1 MVIVCVL
8 IVALYL
14 FVLLYF
20 SIQYHTAYAT
30 DNASV
35 LYGVVLLALL
45 LYTYGCNMEFLDEAA
60 EKRHRIRLLVGY
72 GLLAIAIGIGLLLL
86 IYRSWYGYSLNM
98 NGEVEQ
104 SGLVFLSTNPG
115 GATITANGKVLSG
128 RTDARLSLSYGRYT
142 MSLSLDG
149 YRTWQHIIDVQGG
162 DVQRFNYPLL
172 FPKKL
177 TTKSIGSFEAGT
189 QLFSVSPDKRWL
201 IVKQN
206 ETDANATTR
215 HFTVYDLKDPT
226 KLTSTDYLLPASMYT
241 TGDGSEGWS
250 VVEWSADN
258 RHMLLQHTY
267 TQTNTSAHE
276 YIMLDRTSPDAS
288 QNLTRLMNLSTDEAL
303 TLFDKKYDQ
312 YYGFNAATG
321 VLRAF
326 SQSGAVLRD
335 QLEHV
340 KAYKADGADTLLYVT
355 DLPESGKQVTGTVN
369 VMLRQGSKRLLL
381 RRLPASASAYYL
393 ATAHYDGVWYV
404 AVSAAG
410 EKGAYLYRDP
420 FAQASETENVLP
432 QPWRFLRIDQPG
444 VLVFSDNGRFLLL
457 ANGQN
462 CTVYDAELVSVRRF
476 TIPRQL
482 DSPQTAVAWF
492 DGYRLSYV
500 SGSVLNVLDYDD
512 QNAVQLQTALAAYPT
527 FVSNDGKYIM
537 SFSSGDAGAVKLD
550 NTALTVKK

>member
-1 MVIVCVL
+1 
-8 IVALYL
+8 
-14 FVLLYF
+14 
-20 SIQYHTAYAT
+20 
-30 DNASV
+30 
-35 LYGVVLLALL
+35 
-45 LYTYGCNMEFLDEAA
+45 MEFLDEAA
-60 EKRHRIRLLVGY
+60 EKQHRIRLLVGY
-72 GLLAIAIGIGLLLL
+72 GLLAIAISIGLLLL
-86 IYRSWYGYSLNM
+86 IYRSWYGYSLTM
-98 NGEVEQ
+98 EGKVEQ

-128 RTDARLSLSYGRYT
+128 RTNARLSLPYGRYA

-162 DVQRFNYPLL
+162 DVQHFNYALF

-177 TTKSIGSFEAGT
+177 VTKTIGSLEAGT

-201 IVKQN
+201 IVKQD
-206 ETDANATTR
+206 ETDATATTR
-215 HFTVYDLKDPT
+215 RFTVYDLKDPT
-226 KLTSTDYLLPASMYT
+226 KLATTEYALPASVYT
-241 TGDGSEGWS
+241 ASDGSETWS
-250 VVEWSADN
+250 TVEWSSDN
-258 RHMLLQHTY
+258 RHMLLMHTY
-267 TQTNTSAHE
+267 TQAGASAHE
-276 YIMLDRTSPDAS
+276 YIMFDRTSVDAS
-288 QNLTRLMNLSTDEAL
+288 QNLTRLMNLSAEEVL

-312 YYGFNAATG
+312 YYGFTSTTG

-340 KAYKADGADTLLYVT
+340 KAFKANGADTLLYVT
-355 DLPESGKQVTGTVN
+355 DLPESGKQVAGTVN
-369 VMLRQGSKRLLL
+369 VMLRQGSKRLLI
-381 RRLPASASAYYL
+381 RRLPAAAEQYYL
-393 ATAHYDGVWYV
+393 ETAHYDGVWYV

-420 FAQASETENVLP
+420 FAQASETTNMLP

-444 VLVFSDNGRFLLL
+444 VLSFSDNGRFLLL

-462 CTVYDAELVSVRRF
+462 CTVYDAELVTVRRF

-482 DSPQTAVAWF
+482 DSPQTAVSWF

-512 QNAVQLQTALAAYPT
+512 QNAVQLQTTLAAYPT
-527 FVSNDGKYIM
+527 FISNDGKYIM